1 MIASLNFYLQVSF
14 MSRITRLLPLALCL
28 PLLAQAG
35 VLDTYERETQKRRED
50 GYRADAPNNPGS
62 TPQVTQ
68 GFIDEMRRRTEPQ
81 GGQDISPATRAFMA
95 EQEEKK
101 RREAEYEKERER
113 KEAQRRAQV
122 QMDQEARLV
131 RVGRVLLDG
140 RSGNSPLAPAV
151 YDRAMEVAWPD
162 PSVMLRVA
170 RLAHATYPEPW
181 RLRLG
186 FLLSAGCDQEA
197 QDSRE
202 QYPDTVHGHPGP
214 EQYCNNTRYLRGYDV
229 LKPLLKMGTVLERT
243 LVCGLL
249 YNWEGQHVVD
259 FWYNT
264 DKPRLAGKE
273 AEITPEIQACV
284 ATLPAGNAFTAG
296 LFEPLFLLGERDS
309 RDISQTSW
317 WPLFTPSTWEG
328 VDLADAAAIRAVVE
342 RAAAESLG
350 LEPKRYGWVAP
361 PPQPPMTLL
370 GATPEQVR
378 KALGRP
384 DKKVQRRRAH
394 MPFFR
399 ERSVCLTWQDRGP
412 LEAWAWGEKVKSAG
426 GDRSYAVQWVVFN
439 REGKACTTYNQTL
452 EPRDWKAL

>member
-1 MIASLNFYLQVSF
+1 MSLAFRLL
-14 MSRITRLLPLALCL
+14 RITLFL

-62 TPQVTQ
+62 TPQVPQ

-81 GGQDISPATRAFMA
+81 GPQDISPATRAFMA

-101 RREAEYEKERER
+101 RREAEFEKERER
-113 KEAQRRAQV
+113 KAAEKRARV
-122 QMDQEARLV
+122 QMEREERASRVRLV
-131 RVGRVLLDG
+131 FIQAYA
-140 RSGNSPLAPAV
+140 GNAPPAPAV
-151 YDRAMEVAWPD
+151 FDRAMEVAWPD
-162 PSVMLRVA
+162 VSLMLEVA
-170 RLAHATYPEPW
+170 RYAQTTYPEPW

-186 FLLSAGCDQEA
+186 FLLSAGCDPEA
-197 QDSRE
+197 QASRE
-202 QYPDTVHGHPGP
+202 AYPDTVHWQPTP

-229 LKPLLKMGTVLERT
+229 LKPLLETGTVLERA

-249 YNWEGQHVVD
+249 YNWEGRHVVD

-264 DKPRLAGKE
+264 NKPRLAGKE

-284 ATLPAGNAFTAG
+284 ATLPASNAFTTG
-296 LFEPLFLLGERDS
+296 LFEPLFLLGERDG

-328 VDLADAAAIRAVVE
+328 VDLADAGAIRALVE
-342 RAAAESLG
+342 RVAADSLG
-350 LEPKRYGWVAP
+350 LEPKRYGWIAP
-361 PPQPPMTLL
+361 PPPLPMPLL

-378 KALGRP
+378 KAMGRP
-384 DKKVQRRRAH
+384 DKKVQRRRAQ
-394 MPFFR
+394 MPLFR
-399 ERSVCLTWQDRGP
+399 ERSACLDWQDRGP
-412 LEAWAWGEKVKSAG
+412 LEAWAWGEKVKSVG
-426 GDRSYAVQWVVFN
+426 GDREYAVQWVVFN

-452 EPRDWKAL
+452 TPRDWKAL

>member
-1 MIASLNFYLQVSF
+1 MSLAS
-14 MSRITRLLPLALCL
+14 RLLRVTLLF

-35 VLDTYERETQKRRED
+35 VMDTYERETQKRRED

-62 TPQVTQ
+62 TPQVPQ

-95 EQEEKK
+95 EQEERK

-113 KEAQRRAQV
+113 KEAERRAQL

-131 RVGRVLLDG
+131 RVGRVLLEG
-140 RSGNSPLAPAV
+140 RSGDAPLAPAV

-162 PSVMLRVA
+162 PVVMLRVA
-170 RLAHATYPEPW
+170 RLAQVTYPEPW

-186 FLLSAGCDQEA
+186 FLLSAGCDPEA

-229 LKPLLKMGTVLERT
+229 LKPLLATGTVLERA

-249 YNWEGQHVVD
+249 YNWEGHFVHEYPYYESPPQLAA
-259 FWYNT
+259 
-264 DKPRLAGKE
+264 KPEEMEKAIADCRAR
-273 AEITPEIQACV
+273 
-284 ATLPAGNAFTAG
+284 LPAENVFTQG
-296 LFEPLFLLGERDS
+296 LFEPLFLLGERDH
-309 RDISQTSW
+309 REVSQTSW

-342 RAAAESLG
+342 RVAAESLG

-361 PPQPPMTLL
+361 LPQPPMTLM

-394 MPFFR
+394 MPLFR
-399 ERSVCLTWQDRGP
+399 ERSACLDWQDRGP

>member
-1 MIASLNFYLQVSF
+1 
-14 MSRITRLLPLALCL
+14 MSRITRLLSLVLCL

-35 VLDTYERETQKRRED
+35 VLDTHERETQKRRED

-62 TPQVTQ
+62 TPKVPQ

-81 GGQDISPATRAFMA
+81 GPQDISPATRAFMA

-113 KEAQRRAQV
+113 KAAAQRAQL

-131 RVGRVLLDG
+131 RVGRVLLEG
-140 RSGNSPLAPAV
+140 RSGDAPLAPAV

-162 PSVMLRVA
+162 PVVMLRVA
-170 RLAHATYPEPW
+170 RLAQATYPEPW
-181 RLRLG
+181 RMRLG
-186 FLLSAGCDQEA
+186 FLLSAGCDPEA
-197 QDSRE
+197 LDSRE
-202 QYPDTVHGHPGP
+202 AYPDTVHWQPTP

-229 LKPLLKMGTVLERT
+229 LKPLLAKGTVLERA

-249 YNWEGQHVVD
+249 YNWEGRHLVD
-259 FWYNT
+259 YWSGMY
-264 DKPRLAGKE
+264 KSRLAGQE
-273 AEITPEIQACV
+273 AEITPAIAACR
-284 ATLPAGNAFTAG
+284 ASLPADSPFIAG
-296 LFEPLFLLGERDS
+296 LLEPLFLLGERDG

-328 VDLADAAAIRAVVE
+328 VDVADAAAIRAVVE
-342 RAAAESLG
+342 RVAADSLG
-350 LEPKRYGWVAP
+350 LEPKRYGWIAP
-361 PPQPPMTLL
+361 PPPLPMPLL

-378 KALGRP
+378 KAMGRP
-384 DKKVQRRRAH
+384 DKKAQRRRAH
-394 MPFFR
+394 MPLFR
-399 ERSVCLTWQDRGP
+399 ERSACLGWQDRGP

-439 REGKACTTYNQTL
+439 REGKACTTYQQTL

>member
-1 MIASLNFYLQVSF
+1 MSLAS
-14 MSRITRLLPLALCL
+14 RLLRVTLFL

-35 VLDTYERETQKRRED
+35 VLDTHERETQKRRED

-62 TPQVTQ
+62 TPKVPQW
-68 GFIDEMRRRTEPQ
+68 FIDDMRQRTESQ

-95 EQEEKK
+95 EQEERK

-113 KEAQRRAQV
+113 KAAEQRAQM
-122 QMDQEARLV
+122 QMEQNERIV
-131 RVGRVLLDG
+131 RVRRVLIDG
-140 RSGNSPLAPAV
+140 FAGSNAPMKPAV

-162 PSVMLRVA
+162 ASVMLQVA
-170 RLAHATYPEPW
+170 RLAQKDHPELW

-186 FLLSAGCDQEA
+186 FLLSAGCDPEA

-202 QYPDTVHGHPGP
+202 QYPDTVHGHPEP

-229 LKPLLKMGTVLERT
+229 LKPLLKTGTVLERA

-284 ATLPAGNAFTAG
+284 ATLPAGNAFKAG
-296 LFEPLFLLGERDS
+296 LFEPLFLLGERDH
-309 RDISQTSW
+309 REVSQTSW

-350 LEPKRYGWVAP
+350 QEPKRYGWVAP
-361 PPQPPMTLL
+361 PPQPPMTLM

-394 MPFFR
+394 MPLYR
-399 ERSVCLTWQDRGP
+399 ERSACLDWQDRGP

-426 GDRSYAVQWVVFN
+426 GDRSYAVSWVLFN